1 MWVKVLLIRVALLG
15 SLLVLWE
22 IAPRL
27 GWTDPEV
34 FPPLSLVLRT
44 LVELLQ
50 DSRFMG
56 NMLITAQRVV
66 MAFLI
71 ATPFS
76 IAVGIYVG
84 ARVSLYRAVS
94 PLLQLS
100 LSIPQSILLPVFILA
115 LGIGSLQKVVF
126 GITHI
131 VFVVILNA
139 IIAARSVPT
148 GFSLVA
154 RSFGATTAETYLKFY
169 LPAMVPYLMTGLRL
183 GLTLDIIGVLLAEM
197 YGSRDGVGI
206 MLFMWGEYPGSAHKL
221 MAGVV
226 LISIFTIAIERILA
240 GLGTK
245 ARALAGCFLTSH
257 LSGTSMMQPII
268 EIKSLG
274 KVYPHPVRPLQALS
288 GISFSVA
295 PGQFVSIV
303 GASGCGKSTL
313 LQIVAGLIEGSEG
326 EVLVDGGL
334 VTGPMPGKIAV
345 VFQDAL
351 LLPWR
356 TALANV
362 ELPLE
367 LKGVDKSLRRKK
379 AEEMVELVGLGGFG
393 DRLPHELSGGMRQR
407 VSIARGLVQD
417 PSIVM
422 MDEPFGALDELTRT
436 RMGDELLRIWEAT
449 QKTILLITHS
459 LSEAIYLSDIVYVMG
474 RDPGRIL
481 EQVTVDLPRPRN
493 IDMMG
498 SETFGRLRNRL
509 WKLIGSDESA
519 PRGDV

>member
-1 MWVKVLLIRVALLG
+1 
-15 SLLVLWE
+15 
-22 IAPRL
+22 
-27 GWTDPEV
+27 
-34 FPPLSLVLRT
+34 
-44 LVELLQ
+44 
-50 DSRFMG
+50 
-56 NMLITAQRVV
+56 
-66 MAFLI
+66 
-71 ATPFS
+71 
-76 IAVGIYVG
+76 
-84 ARVSLYRAVS
+84 
-94 PLLQLS
+94 
-100 LSIPQSILLPVFILA
+100 
-115 LGIGSLQKVVF
+115 
-126 GITHI
+126 
-131 VFVVILNA
+131 
-139 IIAARSVPT
+139 
-148 GFSLVA
+148 
-154 RSFGATTAETYLKFY
+154 
-169 LPAMVPYLMTGLRL
+169 
-183 GLTLDIIGVLLAEM
+183 
-197 YGSRDGVGI
+197 
-206 MLFMWGEYPGSAHKL
+206 
-221 MAGVV
+221 
-226 LISIFTIAIERILA
+226 
-240 GLGTK
+240 
-245 ARALAGCFLTSH
+245 
-257 LSGTSMMQPII
+257 MMQPII

-367 LKGVDKSLRRKK
+367 LKGVEKSLRRKK

-459 LSEAIYLSDIVYVMG
+459 LSEAIYLSDTVYVMG

-481 EQVTVDLPRPRN
+481 EQIIGGPAA
-493 IDMMG
+493 
-498 SETFGRLRNRL
+498 SEEHRHDGVRDVWTAA
-509 WKLIGSDESA
+509 ESA
-519 PRGDV
+519 LETDWLR

>member
-1 MWVKVLLIRVALLG
+1 
-15 SLLVLWE
+15 
-22 IAPRL
+22 
-27 GWTDPEV
+27 
-34 FPPLSLVLRT
+34 
-44 LVELLQ
+44 
-50 DSRFMG
+50 
-56 NMLITAQRVV
+56 
-66 MAFLI
+66 
-71 ATPFS
+71 
-76 IAVGIYVG
+76 
-84 ARVSLYRAVS
+84 
-94 PLLQLS
+94 
-100 LSIPQSILLPVFILA
+100 
-115 LGIGSLQKVVF
+115 
-126 GITHI
+126 
-131 VFVVILNA
+131 
-139 IIAARSVPT
+139 
-148 GFSLVA
+148 
-154 RSFGATTAETYLKFY
+154 
-169 LPAMVPYLMTGLRL
+169 MT
-183 GLTLDIIGVLLAEM
+183 
-197 YGSRDGVGI
+197 
-206 MLFMWGEYPGSAHKL
+206 
-221 MAGVV
+221 
-226 LISIFTIAIERILA
+226 
-240 GLGTK
+240 
-245 ARALAGCFLTSH
+245 
-257 LSGTSMMQPII
+257 QPII

-326 EVLVDGGL
+326 EVRVNGVL
-334 VTGPMPGKIAV
+334 VTEPMPGKIAV

-459 LSEAIYLSDIVYVMG
+459 LSEAIYLSDTVYVMG

-481 EQVTVDLPRPRN
+481 EQVTVDLPRPRT

-509 WKLIGSDESA
+509 WELIGSDESA
-519 PRGDV
+519 ARGDV

>member
-1 MWVKVLLIRVALLG
+1 
-15 SLLVLWE
+15 
-22 IAPRL
+22 
-27 GWTDPEV
+27 
-34 FPPLSLVLRT
+34 
-44 LVELLQ
+44 
-50 DSRFMG
+50 
-56 NMLITAQRVV
+56 
-66 MAFLI
+66 
-71 ATPFS
+71 
-76 IAVGIYVG
+76 
-84 ARVSLYRAVS
+84 
-94 PLLQLS
+94 
-100 LSIPQSILLPVFILA
+100 
-115 LGIGSLQKVVF
+115 
-126 GITHI
+126 
-131 VFVVILNA
+131 
-139 IIAARSVPT
+139 
-148 GFSLVA
+148 
-154 RSFGATTAETYLKFY
+154 
-169 LPAMVPYLMTGLRL
+169 
-183 GLTLDIIGVLLAEM
+183 
-197 YGSRDGVGI
+197 
-206 MLFMWGEYPGSAHKL
+206 
-221 MAGVV
+221 
-226 LISIFTIAIERILA
+226 
-240 GLGTK
+240 
-245 ARALAGCFLTSH
+245 
-257 LSGTSMMQPII
+257 MMQPII

-417 PSIVM
+417 PSIVL

-459 LSEAIYLSDIVYVMG
+459 LSEAIYLSDTVYVMG

-481 EQVTVDLPRPRN
+481 EQVTVDLPRPRT

-509 WKLIGSDESA
+509 WKLIGSDGIA